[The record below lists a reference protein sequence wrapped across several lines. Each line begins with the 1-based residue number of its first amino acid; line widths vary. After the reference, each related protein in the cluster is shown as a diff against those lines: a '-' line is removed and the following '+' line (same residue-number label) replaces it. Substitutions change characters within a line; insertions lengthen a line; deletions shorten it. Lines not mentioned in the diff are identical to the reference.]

1 MPELNRVLLI
11 GNLVRDPEMRT
22 VSENI
27 AICGLRL
34 AVGRQYTDREGNQK
48 DEVSFVDVDAF
59 RTQAENCGKYLH
71 KGSSVLVEG
80 RLKMD
85 AWEDRATGKH
95 VTKLKVI
102 ADAVHFLGAPR
113 GQGEAAGSADRQ
125 GAAGNN
131 RGTSPSAAPQS
142 RAPASRPV
150 QAGATHRAA

>member
-27 AICGLRL
+27 AICALRL

-59 RTQAENCGKYLH
+59 RAQAENCGKYLH
-71 KGSSVLVEG
+71 KGSSILVEG

-85 AWEDRATGKH
+85 AWEDRTTGKH
-95 VTKLKVI
+95 LTKLKVI
-102 ADAVHFLGAPR
+102 ADIVHFLGAPR
-113 GQGEAAGSADRQ
+113 GQGETTGGAERQ
-125 GAAGNN
+125 GASSGN
-131 RGTSPSAAPQS
+131 RESSQSAPPQS
-142 RAPASRPV
+142 HAPSSRPV
-150 QAGATHRAA
+150 QAGTAHRAA